1 MPKINLGSANQ
12 TTADSSAI
20 PFEEQLKETISELV
34 VLWKPHHR
42 EGLTVRL
49 ETGRKL
55 NQLIGPPSVR
65 QDYGANA
72 LEEVKKQTGVSRSE
86 LSRMRKFAEVISE
99 LDASGRDHPKCST
112 WTQVKEYLA
121 TVDFKGRRVSKKARR
136 TPLVK
141 GVCRSIKLLTKKF
154 KGVKSNS
161 TPDDRQRVI
170 TALEGLAKAVSGA
183 FSITILVKTDE
194 DSVSTMNDSHTGA
207 SKAA

>member
-1 MPKINLGSANQ
+1 MPKLNLGPANQ
-12 TTADSSAI
+12 TTADPSAI
-20 PFEEQLKETISELV
+20 PSEDQLKETISELV

-86 LSRMRKFAEVISE
+86 
-99 LDASGRDHPKCST
+99 
-112 WTQVKEYLA
+112 
-121 TVDFKGRRVSKKARR
+121 ARR
-136 TPLVK
+136 TPPVK
-141 GVCRSIKLLTKKF
+141 GVVRVVKSLTKKV